1 MTDHSEIFTLTGSEL
16 SDGLA
21 SGQFSSEEVTQSYL
35 SRIKEVD
42 DKVHAFLSY
51 DEEDMLDQAKSS
63 DQRRA
68 SGKILGPLDGVPV
81 CLKDVISAKGQPL
94 TAASKILEKYR
105 SPYDATVTLKLKE
118 AGAVVGGRLNLD
130 EFAMG
135 SSTENSAY
143 GPTCNPWDLGR
154 VPGGSSG
161 GSSAAVAAREAPLTL
176 GSDTGGSIRQPASLC
191 GVVGMKPTY
200 GRVSRYGLAAFASSL
215 DQIGP
220 FSQTVEDTAQ
230 LLEIISG
237 HDPLDST
244 SYPTP
249 VPSFSNEIK
258 QPFKPCK
265 LGLPKEFFGT
275 GMDDDVRKSIEQSIQ
290 WYRDKGYELVEI
302 SLPTTELS
310 IPVYYVIATAEASS
324 NLARY
329 DGIRYTSRSEHA
341 ENAID
346 VYAKSRG
353 EGFGEEVKRR
363 CILGAYGL
371 SSGYYDAYYLRA
383 QKTRTL
389 IRNDF
394 DKAFEQ
400 VDAILTPTSPT
411 PAFKFGEKSEDPISM
426 YLSDIYTISTNLA
439 GLPGISVPCGFTE
452 NGLPIGMQ
460 LIGQAFEEGK
470 LLSIAHDYD
479 RELQL
484 GRSQPSL

>member
-1 MTDHSEIFTLTGSEL
+1 MDSPNITSATATELIESLQNGSVSSVEI
-16 SDGLA
+16 
-21 SGQFSSEEVTQSYL
+21 TQAFIE
-35 SRIKEVD
+35 RIKAVD
-42 DKVHAFLSY
+42 SKVHAFLHL
-51 DEEDMLDQAKSS
+51 DEEDMLSQAKNS
-63 DQRRA
+63 DQRREK
-68 SGKILGPLDGVPV
+68 GKLLSLMDGVPV
-81 CLKDVISAKGQPL
+81 GLKDVISVEGQPL
-94 TAASKILEKYR
+94 TAASKILENYI
-105 SPYDATVTLKLKE
+105 SPYDATVTRKLKE
-118 AGAVVGGRLNLD
+118 AGAVLGGRLNLD

-143 GPTCNPWDLGR
+143 GPTRNPWNLDC

-161 GSSAAVAAREAPLTL
+161 GSSAAVAAREVPLSL

-200 GRVSRYGLAAFASSL
+200 GMVSRYGLAAFASSL

-220 FSQTVEDTAQ
+220 FAQTVEDAAL
-230 LLEIISG
+230 LLETISG

-244 SYPTP
+244 SYPSD
-249 VPSFSNEIK
+249 VPSYSTEIK
-258 QPFKPCK
+258 LPLEPCK
-265 LGLPKEFFGT
+265 LGLPQEFFGE
-275 GMDDDVRKSIEQSIQ
+275 GMDDEVRKCIEQAIRFYQS
-290 WYRDKGYELVEI
+290 KGFEIVDI
-302 SLPTTELS
+302 SLPTTDLS
-310 IPVYYVIATAEASS
+310 VPVYYVIATAEASS

-329 DGIRYTSRSEHA
+329 DGIRYTSRSEKA

-363 CILGAYGL
+363 CILGAYAL

-394 DKAFEQ
+394 DQAFAK

-411 PAFKFGEKSEDPISM
+411 PAFRFGEKSEDPISM

-439 GLPGISVPCGFTE
+439 GLPGISVPCGFTQS
-452 NGLPIGMQ
+452 GLPIGMQ
-460 LIGQAFEEGK
+460 LIGQALKESN
-470 LLSIAHDYD
+470 LLSIAHIYD
-479 RELQL
+479 REHGY
-484 GRSQPSL
+484 GRKAPNL

>member
-1 MTDHSEIFTLTGSEL
+1 MDSPDITSATATELIESLQNGSVSSVEI
-16 SDGLA
+16 
-21 SGQFSSEEVTQSYL
+21 TQAFIE
-35 SRIKEVD
+35 RIKAVD
-42 DKVHAFLSY
+42 SKVHAFLHL
-51 DEEDMLDQAKSS
+51 DEEDMLSQAKNS
-63 DQRRA
+63 DQRREK
-68 SGKILGPLDGVPV
+68 GKLLSRMDGVPV
-81 CLKDVISAKGQPL
+81 GLKDVISVEGQPL
-94 TAASKILEKYR
+94 TAASKILENYI
-105 SPYDATVTLKLKE
+105 SPYDATVTRKLKE
-118 AGAVVGGRLNLD
+118 AGAVLGGRLNLD

-143 GPTCNPWDLGR
+143 GPTRNPWNLDC

-161 GSSAAVAAREAPLTL
+161 GSSAAVAAREVPLSL

-200 GRVSRYGLAAFASSL
+200 GMVSRYGLAAFASSL

-220 FSQTVEDTAQ
+220 FAQTVEDAAL
-230 LLEIISG
+230 LLETISG

-244 SYPTP
+244 SYPSD
-249 VPSFSNEIK
+249 VPSYSTEIK
-258 QPFKPCK
+258 LPLEPCK
-265 LGLPKEFFGT
+265 LGLPQEFFGE
-275 GMDDDVRKSIEQSIQ
+275 GMDDEVRKCIEQAIRFYQS
-290 WYRDKGYELVEI
+290 KGFEIVDI
-302 SLPTTELS
+302 SLPTTDLS
-310 IPVYYVIATAEASS
+310 VPVYYVIATAEASS

-329 DGIRYTSRSEHA
+329 DGIRYTSRSEKA

-363 CILGAYGL
+363 CILGAYAL

-394 DKAFEQ
+394 DQAFAK

-411 PAFKFGEKSEDPISM
+411 PAFRFGEKSEDPISM

-439 GLPGISVPCGFTE
+439 GLPGISVPCGFTQS
-452 NGLPIGMQ
+452 GLPIGMQ
-460 LIGQAFEEGK
+460 LIGQALKESN
-470 LLSIAHDYD
+470 LLSIAHIYD
-479 RELQL
+479 REHGY
-484 GRSQPSL
+484 GRKAPNL

>member
-1 MTDHSEIFTLTGSEL
+1 MDSPDITSATATELIESLQSGSVSSVEI
-16 SDGLA
+16 
-21 SGQFSSEEVTQSYL
+21 TQAFIE
-35 SRIKEVD
+35 RIKAVD
-42 DKVHAFLSY
+42 SKVHAFLHL
-51 DEEDMLDQAKSS
+51 DEEDMLSQAKNS
-63 DQRRA
+63 DQRREK
-68 SGKILGPLDGVPV
+68 GKLLSRMDGVPV
-81 CLKDVISAKGQPL
+81 GLKDEISVEGQPL
-94 TAASKILEKYR
+94 TAASKILENYI
-105 SPYDATVTLKLKE
+105 SPYDATVTRKLKE
-118 AGAVVGGRLNLD
+118 AGAVLGGRLNLD

-143 GPTCNPWDLGR
+143 GPTRNPWNLDC

-161 GSSAAVAAREAPLTL
+161 GSSAAVAAREVPLSL

-200 GRVSRYGLAAFASSL
+200 GMVSRYGLAAFASSL

-220 FSQTVEDTAQ
+220 FAQTVEDAAL
-230 LLEIISG
+230 LLETISG

-244 SYPTP
+244 SYPSD
-249 VPSFSNEIK
+249 VPSYSTEIK
-258 QPFKPCK
+258 LPLEPCK
-265 LGLPKEFFGT
+265 LGLPQEFFGE
-275 GMDDDVRKSIEQSIQ
+275 GMDDEVRKCIEQAIRFYQS
-290 WYRDKGYELVEI
+290 KGFEIVDI
-302 SLPTTELS
+302 SLPTTDLS
-310 IPVYYVIATAEASS
+310 VPVYYVIATAEASS

-329 DGIRYTSRSEHA
+329 DGIRYTSRSEKA

-363 CILGAYGL
+363 CILGAYAL

-394 DKAFEQ
+394 DQAFAK

-411 PAFKFGEKSEDPISM
+411 PAFRFGEKSEDPISM

-439 GLPGISVPCGFTE
+439 GLPGISVPCGFTQS
-452 NGLPIGMQ
+452 GLPIGMQ
-460 LIGQAFEEGK
+460 LIGQALKESN
-470 LLSIAHDYD
+470 LLSIAHIYD
-479 RELQL
+479 REHGY
-484 GRSQPSL
+484 GRKAPNL

>member
-1 MTDHSEIFTLTGSEL
+1 MDSSNITSATATELIESLQNGSVSSVEI
-16 SDGLA
+16 
-21 SGQFSSEEVTQSYL
+21 TQAFIE
-35 SRIKEVD
+35 RIKAVD
-42 DKVHAFLSY
+42 SKVHAFLHL
-51 DEEDMLDQAKSS
+51 DEKDMLSQAKNS
-63 DQRRA
+63 DQRREK
-68 SGKILGPLDGVPV
+68 GKLLSPMDGIPV
-81 CLKDVISAKGQPL
+81 GLKDVISVEGQPL
-94 TAASKILEKYR
+94 TAASKILENYI
-105 SPYDATVTLKLKE
+105 SPYDATVTRKLKE
-118 AGAVVGGRLNLD
+118 AGAVLGGRLNLD

-143 GPTCNPWDLGR
+143 GPTRNPWNLDC

-161 GSSAAVAAREAPLTL
+161 GSSAAVAAREVPLSL

-200 GRVSRYGLAAFASSL
+200 GMVSRYGLAAFASSL

-220 FSQTVEDTAQ
+220 FAQTVEDAAL
-230 LLEIISG
+230 LLETISG

-244 SYPTP
+244 SYPSD
-249 VPSFSNEIK
+249 VPSYSTEIK
-258 QPFKPCK
+258 RPLEPCK
-265 LGLPKEFFGT
+265 LGLPQEFFGE
-275 GMDDDVRKSIEQSIQ
+275 GMDDEVRKCIEQAIRFYQ
-290 WYRDKGYELVEI
+290 AKGFEIVDI
-302 SLPTTELS
+302 SLPTTDLS
-310 IPVYYVIATAEASS
+310 VPVYYVIATAEASS

-329 DGIRYTSRSEHA
+329 DGIRYTSRSEKA

-363 CILGAYGL
+363 CILGAYAL

-394 DKAFEQ
+394 DQAFAK

-411 PAFKFGEKSEDPISM
+411 PAFRFGEKSEDPISM

-439 GLPGISVPCGFTE
+439 GLPGISVPCGFTQS
-452 NGLPIGMQ
+452 GLPIGMQ
-460 LIGQAFEEGK
+460 LIGQALKESN
-470 LLSIAHDYD
+470 LLSIAHVYD
-479 RELQL
+479 REHGY
-484 GRSQPSL
+484 GRKAPNL